1 MILFVNEN
9 KGILFL
15 SGISITPIPPSEA
28 IRGGGVAFVPYQ
40 EDPQV
45 SQVAREEEEIMVI
58 IKTFI
63 GSYTK
68 WRH

>member
-15 SGISITPIPPSEA
+15 SGISITLPSGA
-28 IRGGGVAFVPYQ
+28 IRGGGVKFVPHQ
-40 EDPQV
+40 EEPQV
-45 SQVAREEEEIMVI
+45 SQVAREEDEIMVI